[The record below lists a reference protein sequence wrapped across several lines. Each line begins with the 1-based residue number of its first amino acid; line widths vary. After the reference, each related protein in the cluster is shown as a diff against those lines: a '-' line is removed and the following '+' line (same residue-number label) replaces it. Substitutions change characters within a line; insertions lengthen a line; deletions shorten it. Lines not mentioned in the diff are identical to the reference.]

1 VFSFEELYESRSRDL
16 GLVADVNKAFRTT
29 LDEHG
34 VDRKVTFPA
43 IEAGMKAFATRRYE
57 KPGAE
62 TLLPDIS
69 PPNPGAD
76 ITSLEKCPLF
86 SLWADIQAGRAGDES
101 LKEDPAVD
109 GSTSPQQCRKK
120 HQGQRLRNRRSQ
132 VRILS
137 GASTGGMDS
146 AQRRGITQ
154 APPNLPQS
162 ARIRVWPPEAE

>member
-57 KPGAE
+57 EPGAE

-76 ITSLEKCPLF
+76 ITSLENCPLF

-101 LKEDPAVD
+101 LKEDPAVN
-109 GSTSPQQCRKK
+109 GSTKPSTVPNKAPGSGTTKPKVTGSNPVGRIHRWGGFRSTARSSP
-120 HQGQRLRNRRSQ
+120 
-132 VRILS
+132 
-137 GASTGGMDS
+137 A
-146 AQRRGITQ
+146 
-154 APPNLPQS
+154 
-162 ARIRVWPPEAE
+162 

>member
-34 VDRKVTFPA
+34 VDRKATFAA
-43 IEAGMKAFATRRYE
+43 IEAGMKAFATWRYE
-57 KPGAE
+57 EPGAE

-69 PPNPGAD
+69 PPNPG
-76 ITSLEKCPLF
+76 
-86 SLWADIQAGRAGDES
+86 ADIQAGRAGDES

-120 HQGQRLRNRRSQ
+120 HRGQRLRNRRSQ